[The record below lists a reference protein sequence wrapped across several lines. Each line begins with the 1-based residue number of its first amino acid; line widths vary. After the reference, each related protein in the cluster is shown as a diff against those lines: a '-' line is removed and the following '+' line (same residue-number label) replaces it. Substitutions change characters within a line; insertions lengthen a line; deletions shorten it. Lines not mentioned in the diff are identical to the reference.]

1 MKASRP
7 YCRSV
12 LSTLLAGSVLASQTA
27 AVYAQTAPVL
37 QPPVPG
43 SPAAA
48 DASTP
53 PAARAI
59 RAITVVGN
67 QRLEADTV
75 RSYAQLRVGQI
86 YSRATLDAA
95 LTLLS
100 EFV

>member
-43 SPAAA
+43 SPAWDAA
-48 DASTP
+48 LRLGLPGNFVWRSEKEKARLV
-53 PAARAI
+53 AAA
-59 RAITVVGN
+59 G
-67 QRLEADTV
+67 
-75 RSYAQLRVGQI
+75 
-86 YSRATLDAA
+86 LDAA
-95 LTLLS
+95 PALAA
-100 EFV
+100 